1 MARINPGRMMLDDG
15 GGYEP
20 LIAVAVQA
28 AVASPAVV
36 NTPANVAPKAAEVEK
51 VITAVIKAVA
61 PDDSDDRL
69 RQIAKQATQAVVTN
83 PAVIAAPAGKTVDTT
98 TTQGIIAASI
108 KMPYDSTKPA
118 TTVTMP
124 FDGTTTP
131 GIKNLD
137 TTTLAGITAASGQ
150 PVPGTGGV
158 VGGSSNAGAYAS
170 SGFPGA
176 DKNPVT
182 GTKPDPKVTAYAD
195 LTPAQRAAMSQKEKM
210 DYIEAARVASM
221 ASDATARA
229 ATDPMKNFA
238 VRPEAPKK
246 EGMIQYYSWIGG
258 ATSGQWKLYSAVDTP
273 ENQAKY
279 GARSTGGATQATPE
293 SAVGANSLVNPPA
306 WDPKTSTWKPA
317 TTTPTTTTPTTTT
330 PTTTTPTTT
339 TPTTTTPTTTT
350 PTTTTPTTVTPTVP
364 TGVNAET
371 AALIKSLQD
380 QIANLT
386 KQVTDTT
393 TTTTLEERQRK
404 ENALA
409 SLTSRFSKYGLESL
423 IPKIKELVIKGST
436 ESTIALELAETEEYK
451 QRFKANTER
460 LKKGLSVL
468 DPGTYIGMEDSYRQA
483 LRAYGLKQ
491 FDTDDYVSQFI
502 SNDVSAN
509 ELSNRIVTAVQ
520 RIQNAD
526 PAITKQLKDFYNI
539 GQNDLVAYVLDP
551 NQQFQ
556 KIERQVQAAEIGV
569 AAARQGITAGVQVAE
584 QLAAQGVT
592 QAEAQKGYATIA
604 DILPDA
610 KRLSDIYGS
619 TLEGYDLGQAE
630 QEVFNQ
636 LASAQRRRQK
646 LTQREIAAFGGSSGT
661 NKTSLTTSSV
671 GQF

>member
-1 MARINPGRMMLDDG
+1 MRVDGDDQPVRI
-15 GGYEP
+15 
-20 LIAVAVQA
+20 
-28 AVASPAVV
+28 AS
-36 NTPANVAPKAAEVEK
+36 TERTDTTQITDAEVK
-51 VITAVIKAVA
+51 
-61 PDDSDDRL
+61 
-69 RQIAKQATQAVVTN
+69 
-83 PAVIAAPAGKTVDTT
+83 
-98 TTQGIIAASI
+98 AASI
-108 KMPYDSTKPA
+108 AAARELAMTPYTEL
-118 TTVTMP
+118 
-124 FDGTTTP
+124 TP
-131 GIKNLD
+131 EERKAMTQAEKTAYLKAARDEKNAID
-137 TTTLAGITAASGQ
+137 AEERAASN
-150 PVPGTGGV
+150 PMFDFTNRPDAPASTD
-158 VGGSSNAGAYAS
+158 GSFIN
-170 SGFPGA
+170 
-176 DKNPVT
+176 
-182 GTKPDPKVTAYAD
+182 
-195 LTPAQRAAMSQKEKM
+195 
-210 DYIEAARVASM
+210 
-221 ASDATARA
+221 
-229 ATDPMKNFA
+229 
-238 VRPEAPKK
+238 
-246 EGMIQYYSWIGG
+246 YYSWQGD
-258 ATSGQWKLYSAVDTP
+258 TNSGSWKLYRAANTP
-273 ENQAKY
+273 ENLVKY
-279 GARSTGGATQATPE
+279 GSRAIGGATQAEPGNP
-293 SAVGANSLVNPPA
+293 SGANALAVQPQPIKDAYGNITGWTVPG
-306 WDPKTSTWKPA
+306 DGSTTDATTTTATTTTPA
-317 TTTPTTTTPTTTT
+317 TTTTTTTTASTTATTTRPTTTTATTTT
-330 PTTTTPTTT
+330 ATT
-339 TPTTTTPTTTT
+339 
-350 PTTTTPTTVTPTVP
+350 TVP
-364 TGVNAET
+364 TGLDAQT
-371 AALIKSLQD
+371 TALIKSLQD

-386 KQVTDTT
+386 KQVTNTSTT
-393 TTTTLEERQRK
+393 TALEERQRK

-423 IPKIKELVIKGST
+423 IPKIKDLVIKGST

-468 DPGTYIGMEDSYRQA
+468 DPGTYIGLEDSYRQA

-502 SNDVSAN
+502 ANDISAN

-520 RIQNAD
+520 RVQNAD
-526 PAITKQLKDFYNI
+526 PAITKQLRDFYNI

-610 KRLSDIYGS
+610 KRLSDIYGN

-661 NKTSLTTSSV
+661 NKTSLTTSAV